1 MIEMKGKKLIFELCT
16 QAQCAFFCCPP
27 TVYVQCMYTPDSRMF
42 GEVRNIQIPKKKK
55 NVREEIVL
63 VILTRT
69 DVKIVSPYINPY
81 SNEA

>member
-1 MIEMKGKKLIFELCT
+1 MIETKGKKLIFELCT
-16 QAQCAFFCCPP
+16 QPQCAFFCCPP
-27 TVYVQCMYTPDSRMF
+27 TVYVQRMYTPDSRML
-42 GEVRNIQIPKKKK
+42 GEVRNIQIPKK

>member
-27 TVYVQCMYTPDSRMF
+27 TVFVQCMYTPDSRML
-42 GEVRNIQIPKKKK
+42 GKVRNIQIPKK

-69 DVKIVSPYINPY
+69 DVKIVSPNINPY